1 MASTIIDAFMNPI
14 WNYIKDDINSKE
26 LLDNIK
32 SGNDNFDMTI
42 YSFKT
47 SIRKKDYDENHKP
60 GDHRDF
66 CAWSSNMSLMDSIKY
81 MILFVDNINENDDTK
96 MCIIR
101 FSSLILSYL
110 IPFFNSANKEDK
122 EIYKKIGYLYN
133 LFGQFPN
140 NNEKST
146 KQALY
151 FIDTTTIVRS
161 LFIYIKTYWNDH
173 TKNFV
178 NRACAYYKIKRIKV
192 QSKKSFIDTKPIAFN
207 TSFKE
212 YVTDV
217 EKEAIYAEKNKEI
230 KIIDTEEFP
239 ELNENVVIKI
249 NKSKKNC
256 NVFDNS
262 SSSYSSILQIKPDI
276 PEEEEEEPP
285 KEPHDDWQ
293 KLTR

>member
-1 MASTIIDAFMNPI
+1 MASTIIDNFMNPI
-14 WNYIKDDINSKE
+14 WEHIKDDINSKE

-32 SGNDNFDMTI
+32 SGNHNFDMKI

-66 CAWSSNMSLMDSIKY
+66 CAWSSNMTLMDSIKY
-81 MILFVDNINENDDTK
+81 MILFVDNINETDDTK

-110 IPFFNSANKEDK
+110 IPFFNSAKKEDK
-122 EIYKKIGYLYN
+122 EMYKKIGYLYN

-173 TKNFV
+173 TKNFI
-178 NRACAYYKIKRIKV
+178 NRACAHYKIKRIKV
-192 QSKKSFIDTKPIAFN
+192 QSKKSFIDTKPITFN
-207 TSFKE
+207 TSFE
-212 YVTDV
+212 EEHVTDFK
-217 EKEAIYAEKNKEI
+217 KETTYTKKNKEI

-239 ELNENVVIKI
+239 FLKKKNVVIKI

-276 PEEEEEEPP
+276 PEKEEEPH
-285 KEPHDDWQ
+285 EDWH
-293 KLTR
+293 KLTMEN